1 VKNEKETTTNAKWGV
16 GGGGMTPKDTSSFG
30 RAVDK
35 PALESID
42 NAMLESKLHL

>member
-1 VKNEKETTTNAKWGV
+1 VKNEKETTTNTKWVGR
-16 GGGGMTPKDTSSFG
+16 GGGTPKDTSSFG

-42 NAMLESKLHL
+42 NVMLESKLDL

>member
-1 VKNEKETTTNAKWGV
+1 
-16 GGGGMTPKDTSSFG
+16 MTPKDTSSFG

-42 NAMLESKLHL
+42 NVMLDSKLDV